1 MRIRHSKPTIII
13 AYLVLF
19 LWCSFT
25 IFAFFWITLTSLKDN
40 RTLFQNVWALPQEL
54 HFENY
59 ELIWNTFDLKNY
71 FKNSIIVVPIS
82 VFMILVFAAPAAYV
96 LSRARFKGMN
106 ILLNFFV
113 IGIGVPFVVLLIP
126 LYFLLT
132 RLQIIDTLFGLSI
145 VYISLSLPF
154 SIFLLTG
161 FFRSF
166 PSELEEAA
174 AIDGCK
180 PFQTFLKVVL
190 PITSPGM
197 IAVSIFNFIG
207 IWNEYLLALVLTN
220 SEGNRLL
227 SLGVYAIQNSMQ
239 YSGNW
244 VALFAGIV
252 IVFLPTL
259 IFYIFMSE
267 RIMEGL
273 TLGAVKG

>member
-1 MRIRHSKPTIII
+1 MKIKYSKPTIII

-19 LWCSFT
+19 LWCFFT
-25 IFAFFWITLTSLKDN
+25 IFAFLWIALTSLKDN
-40 RTLFQNVWALPQEL
+40 LTLFQNVWALPQQL

-59 ELIWNTFDLKNY
+59 KLIWNTFDLKTY
-71 FKNSIIVVPIS
+71 FKNSIIIVPIS
-82 VFMILVFAAPAAYV
+82 VFLILVFAAPAAYA
-96 LSRARFKGMN
+96 LSRASFKGRN

-113 IGIGVPFVVLLIP
+113 TGMGIPFIVLLIP

-132 RLQIIDTLFGLSI
+132 RLHIIDTLFGLSI

-166 PSELEEAA
+166 PSQLEEAA
-174 AIDGCK
+174 SIDGCT
-180 PFQTFLKVVL
+180 PFQTFVKVVL
-190 PITSPGM
+190 PITSPGL

-207 IWNEYLLALVLTN
+207 IWNEYLLALVLTR

-244 VALFAGIV
+244 VGLFAGIV

-259 IFYIFMSE
+259 LFYIFMSE
-267 RIMEGL
+267 KIMEGL